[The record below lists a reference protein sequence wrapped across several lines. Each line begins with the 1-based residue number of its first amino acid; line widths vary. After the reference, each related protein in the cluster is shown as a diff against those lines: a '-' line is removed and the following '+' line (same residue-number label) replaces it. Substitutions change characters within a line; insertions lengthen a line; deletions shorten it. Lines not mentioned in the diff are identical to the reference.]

1 MSAIPKA
8 TDRMS
13 PDEYLEG
20 ERSADVRHEYVDGR
34 VYAMAG
40 ASDDHNRITRN
51 ILTALDNALRGKPC
65 EPFATDM
72 KVKIPPAF
80 ADVFYYPDVLVA
92 CDPTDNAKYYRE
104 RPSLIFEVLSPETE
118 RTDRREKA
126 IAYRQIPTME
136 AYVLIEQDRVAVTVL
151 RRAEPGWQS
160 EVFEGS
166 AALIKLPGIGV
177 EIRLDRI
184 YERTVVARGGRPPT

>member
-1 MSAIPKA
+1 MSAITKA
-8 TDRMS
+8 ADTIS

-34 VYAMAG
+34 AYAMAG

-51 ILTALDNALRGKPC
+51 ILTALDNALRGKLC

-80 ADVFYYPDVLVA
+80 AEAFYYPDVLVA

-126 IAYRQIPTME
+126 IAYRQIPTLE
-136 AYVLIEQDRVAVTVL
+136 AYVLIEQDHVAVTVL
-151 RRAEPGWQS
+151 RRAEPGWHS
-160 EVFEGS
+160 ELLEGS
-166 AALIKLPGIGV
+166 DALLKLPPIGV

-184 YERTVVARGGRPPT
+184 YERTTVALGARAPA

>member
-1 MSAIPKA
+1 VSAIPKA
-8 TDRMS
+8 ADTIS

-34 VYAMAG
+34 AYAMAG

-51 ILTALDNALRGKPC
+51 ILTALDNALRGKLC

-80 ADVFYYPDVLVA
+80 AEAFYYPDVLVA
-92 CDPTDNAKYYRE
+92 CDPTDSAKYYRE

-126 IAYRQIPTME
+126 IAYRQIPTIE
-136 AYVLIEQDRVAVTVL
+136 AYVLIEQDHVAVTVL

-160 EVFEGS
+160 ELLEGS
-166 AALIKLPGIGV
+166 DARLKLPGIGL

-184 YERTVVARGGRPPT
+184 YERTTVARGARAPA

>member
-8 TDRMS
+8 ADTIS

-34 VYAMAG
+34 AYAMAG

-51 ILTALDNALRGKPC
+51 ILTALDNALRGKLC

-72 KVKIPPAF
+72 MVKIPPAF
-80 ADVFYYPDVLVA
+80 AEAFYYPDVLVA
-92 CDPTDNAKYYRE
+92 CDPTDSAKYYRE

-126 IAYRQIPTME
+126 IAYRQIPTIE
-136 AYVLIEQDRVAVTVL
+136 AYVLIEQDHVAVTVL

-160 EVFEGS
+160 ELLEGS
-166 AALIKLPGIGV
+166 DARLKLPGIGL

-184 YERTVVARGGRPPT
+184 YERTTVARGARAPA